1 MSVKSVPWGVGA
13 AGLLLLGLVA
23 ACVGVVGSDGYGGP
37 VGVGYVGGYYEP
49 YVATYGGWGRGYN
62 VAPPRGGD
70 HGDHG
75 DHGYRGGSAGHG
87 GHGGPPSIPS
97 RPPGHH

>member
-1 MSVKSVPWGVGA
+1 MSVKSVPWETGVV
-13 AGLLLLGLVA
+13 GLLLLGLIA
-23 ACVGVVGSDGYGGP
+23 ACVGVVGPGGGYDGT

-75 DHGYRGGSAGHG
+75 GHG

-97 RPPGHH
+97 RPSGHH

>member
-1 MSVKSVPWGVGA
+1 MSVKSVPWEVGVV
-13 AGLLLLGLVA
+13 GLLLLGLVT
-23 ACVGVVGSDGYGGP
+23 ACVGVVGPGGYDGA
-37 VGVGYVGGYYEP
+37 VSVGYVGGYYEP
-49 YVATYGGWGRGYN
+49 YVATYGGWDRGYN

-75 DHGYRGGSAGHG
+75 

-97 RPPGHH
+97 RPHGHH

>member
-1 MSVKSVPWGVGA
+1 MSVQSVPWEVGIV
-13 AGLLLLGLVA
+13 GLLLLGLVT
-23 ACVGVVGSDGYGGP
+23 ACVGVVSPGGYDGS

-70 HGDHG
+70 HGDH
-75 DHGYRGGSAGHG
+75 RGPA

-97 RPPGHH
+97 RSPQHH

>member
-1 MSVKSVPWGVGA
+1 MSVKSVPWEVGVV
-13 AGLLLLGLVA
+13 GLLLLGLVT
-23 ACVGVVGSDGYGGP
+23 ACVGVVGPGGDGT

-75 DHGYRGGSAGHG
+75 GYGGHG

-97 RPPGHH
+97 RPSGHH